1 MKKEKILKEQQKRLK
16 NIKKERQNS
25 LIKNPKWTKA
35 ILPYSPLLVSTLS
48 SIALS
53 TICTFQVTPNK
64 ERIFEK
70 VTEIDSI
77 NTKSSLFYQSSW
89 YPSPENKYYFRIRNN
104 MQDKIWIE
112 LGIEEMGEIHI
123 ERRFLIDQLEQNLNE
138 ISTKHQNDIILVV
151 GTIMSL
157 GALGTITFDH
167 EKLEERKRKRVKD
180 ER

>member
-1 MKKEKILKEQQKRLK
+1 
-16 NIKKERQNS
+16 
-25 LIKNPKWTKA
+25 
-35 ILPYSPLLVSTLS
+35 
-48 SIALS
+48 
-53 TICTFQVTPNK
+53 
-64 ERIFEK
+64 
-70 VTEIDSI
+70 
-77 NTKSSLFYQSSW
+77 
-89 YPSPENKYYFRIRNN
+89 

-157 GALGTITFDH
+157 GALGTATFDY
-167 EKLEERKRKRVKD
+167 EKLEERKRKRVKN